1 MYYRSGLDDNTAWGS
16 WIKLLD
22 IGNSYVT
29 GGKGVINGT
38 TITQV
43 DNAINANNASV
54 ASRVY
59 GQVGDTGS
67 HELVRCDMNNDQFR
81 IIAGSNGNNNG
92 WAEIATADDGNE
104 PIYVRQYTGVF
115 SSVVRTLTL
124 LDANG
129 YTHFPSYINIGGN
142 ENNNSSPDRVWG
154 SNSSDSYLRSY
165 RTSALSVA
173 YASNS
178 DMLDGYHEN
187 SFLRYRGDTSTD

>member
-1 MYYRSGLDDNTAWGS
+1 MYYRSGLDDNTKWGS
-16 WIKLLD
+16 WVKLLD

-43 DNAINANNASV
+43 DNATSANNASV
-54 ASRVY
+54 ASKVY

-104 PIYVRQYTGVF
+104 PIYVRQYTGIF
-115 SSVVRTLTL
+115 SSVKRTLTL

-165 RTSALSVA
+165 RTSALRVS
-173 YASNS
+173 YASSAGNA
-178 DMLDGYHEN
+178 DTLDGVHLN
-187 SFLRYRGDTSTD
+187 GIFTAF

>member
-1 MYYRSGLDDNTAWGS
+1 MYYRSGLDDNTKWGS
-16 WIKLLD
+16 WVKLLD

-29 GGKGVINGT
+29 GGKGVIDGT

-43 DNAINANNASV
+43 DNATNANNASV
-54 ASRVY
+54 ASKVY

-115 SSVVRTLTL
+115 STIKRTLTL
-124 LDANG
+124 LDGSGN
-129 YTHFPSYINIGGN
+129 TIFPGSLSIGGN
-142 ENNNSSPDRVWG
+142 IIFPNSSHLLWNSG
-154 SNSSDSYLRSY
+154 SWY
-165 RTSALSVA
+165 
-173 YASNS
+173 
-178 DMLDGYHEN
+178 
-187 SFLRYRGDTSTD
+187 